1 LLFIVIG
8 YLTVFF
14 QTSSN
19 PTYFASFFAGGSLH
33 AQKPFTVQQR
43 WTIGGDGS
51 WDYMTVDSAARRLYI
66 AHQTRVQ
73 VVNLDTGK
81 LVGAIESLTRC
92 HGIVIA
98 PGQMLVSAIT
108 PSDEEFDEND
118 PVLEAFLAFL
128 AKDMEDHPE
137 QIKPLSA
144 SRMKRIA
151 ELTKGV
157 VVDFDEDLGDEAL
170 I

>member
-1 LLFIVIG
+1 MTI
-8 YLTVFF
+8 
-14 QTSSN
+14 QKSSR
-19 PTYFASFFAGGSLH
+19 SLAG
-33 AQKPFTVQQR
+33 
-43 WTIGGDGS
+43 
-51 WDYMTVDSAARRLYI
+51 
-66 AHQTRVQ
+66 TRVQ
-73 VVNLDTGK
+73 TVGVEYRGKQTKTGNS
-81 LVGAIESLTRC
+81 LGFRFEGALFKSHPEFKGEVKA
-92 HGIVIA
+92 HVIA
-98 PGQMLVSAIT
+98 PGQMLVSAMT
-108 PSDEEFDEND
+108 PSYEESD

-144 SRMKRIA
+144 SRMKRIE